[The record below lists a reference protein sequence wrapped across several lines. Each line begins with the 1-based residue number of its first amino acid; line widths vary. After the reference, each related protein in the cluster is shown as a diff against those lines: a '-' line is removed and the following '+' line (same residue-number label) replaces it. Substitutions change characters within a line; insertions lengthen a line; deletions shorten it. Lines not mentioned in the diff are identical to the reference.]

1 MNYNYHT
8 HTYRCHHATGTERE
22 YIERAISGGIKY
34 MGFSDHLPFRF
45 PNGYESEHRVYI
57 SEVKD
62 YIDTLVKLRE
72 EYKDKIEILIGFET
86 EFYPKYHKEMI
97 QNAID
102 FGGEYLILGH
112 HYLGNELPDMITSRS
127 KHEKYEE
134 LKEYVDSVIMG
145 MESGYFTYIA
155 HPDLLNFVG
164 DDKLYDKQMRRICK
178 KATQL
183 DLPLEI
189 NFLGIRANKTYPCDK
204 FWKIAGEENSPV
216 TFGFDAHDIDA
227 ACDKVSLELANKLVE
242 KHKLNYIGKP
252 QINRLN
258 TL

>member
-1 MNYNYHT
+1 
-8 HTYRCHHATGTERE
+8 
-22 YIERAISGGIKY
+22 
-34 MGFSDHLPFRF
+34 
-45 PNGYESEHRVYI
+45 
-57 SEVKD
+57 
-62 YIDTLVKLRE
+62 
-72 EYKDKIEILIGFET
+72 
-86 EFYPKYHKEMI
+86 
-97 QNAID
+97 
-102 FGGEYLILGH
+102 
-112 HYLGNELPDMITSRS
+112 
-127 KHEKYEE
+127 
-134 LKEYVDSVIMG
+134 
-145 MESGYFTYIA
+145 
-155 HPDLLNFVG
+155 
-164 DDKLYDKQMRRICK
+164 MRRICK